1 MHDKKPRPVGRPKFA
16 RGKAMSVLVQSRVR
30 PQEKAAYEKAMRE
43 SGKPDLSTW
52 IRETLNRS
60 VQEPKE

>member
-1 MHDKKPRPVGRPKFA
+1 MQDKKPNPVGRPKFTK
-16 RGKAMSVLVQSRVR
+16 GKAKSIIVQTRVR
-30 PQEKAAYEKAMRE
+30 PQEKAAYERAMKA

-60 VQEPKE
+60 IEPKE